1 MVINVKYEKNNVKL
15 LIDPTPLEN
24 SKILTENNCELLR
37 KATYLSP
44 NEEEAFALAM
54 YAAGKDVDEV
64 KALLIKT
71 SPEQRTEMIKSLV
84 KASPNV
90 FATMGGEGVI
100 FSKDGKIIT
109 QETYPT
115 ICKDSTGAGDTFKA
129 GCVYGLL
136 HGMGDDELV
145 RFASACSAIAI
156 SRFPLPLNPPT
167 LVEVNSLLEKTNNK

>member
-1 MVINVKYEKNNVKL
+1 
-15 LIDPTPLEN
+15 
-24 SKILTENNCELLR
+24 
-37 KATYLSP
+37 
-44 NEEEAFALAM
+44 M
-54 YAAGKDVDEV
+54 YAAGKYVDEV

-115 ICKDSTGAGDTFKA
+115 ICKDSTGAGDTFNGA
-129 GCVYGLL
+129 FAAAIMRDEDYETALLYGLYVSAVK
-136 HGMGDDELV
+136 V
-145 RFASACSAIAI
+145 RESGAQIGVQTLEETENDINQIDNYSHYINPSPSC
-156 SRFPLPLNPPT
+156 LP
-167 LVEVNSLLEKTNNK
+167 